1 MAGSLFSLVYAACLV
16 FLLLQAFRLMRAGQ
30 GVLTRAM
37 ERKDRTGLVTT
48 HPELLD
54 AQGEFTKDELLVV
67 RFPNQG
73 SLDNSSNS

>member
-1 MAGSLFSLVYAACLV
+1 MAGSLFPLLYASCLV
-16 FLLLQAFRLMRAGQ
+16 FLFLQAFRLMRPSNAA
-30 GVLTRAM
+30 LNRAL

-67 RFPNQG
+67 RFPHQG
-73 SLDNSSNS
+73 SLDNPTNS

>member
-1 MAGSLFSLVYAACLV
+1 MAGSLFPLVYAACVV
-16 FLLLQAFRLMRAGQ
+16 FLLLQAFRLMRTGQ
-30 GVLTRAM
+30 GVLIRAM